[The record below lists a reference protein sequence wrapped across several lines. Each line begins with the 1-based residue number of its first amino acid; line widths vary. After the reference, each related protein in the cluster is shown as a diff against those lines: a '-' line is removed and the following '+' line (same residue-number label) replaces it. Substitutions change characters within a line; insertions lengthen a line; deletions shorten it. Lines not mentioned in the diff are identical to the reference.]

1 MFKQFI
7 DNTIG
12 ADIYL
17 ITSLGI
23 FLVFFIV
30 VTVML
35 FTMSKEHIG
44 YMSELPLN
52 DDKEYNYEKFDLHTR
67 DTVCCITGLGC
78 SGTCQRKFR

>member
-12 ADIYL
+12 ADVYL

-23 FLVFFIV
+23 FLVFFII

-35 FTMSKEHIG
+35 FTMNKKHIS
-44 YMSELPLN
+44 YMSDLPLN
-52 DDKEYNYEKFDLHTR
+52 DDKA
-67 DTVCCITGLGC
+67 
-78 SGTCQRKFR
+78 